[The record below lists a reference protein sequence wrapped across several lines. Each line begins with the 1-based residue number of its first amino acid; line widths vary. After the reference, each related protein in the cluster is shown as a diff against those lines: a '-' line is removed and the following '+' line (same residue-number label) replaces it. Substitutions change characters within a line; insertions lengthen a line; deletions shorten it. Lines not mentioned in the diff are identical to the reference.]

1 MDHREERAELR
12 GAVYCGD
19 AGSLVGILKREAW
32 PENALQLIGDGLLR
46 VLTRSARSTVL
57 DGPGRLPLYAVKGVR
72 SWHVDRSFSGGTDS
86 RIVHA
91 RDQRPLRPG
100 CSLSFAGRPPGQQQR
115 HDRQRSECAY
125 QPPLST
131 PLP

>member
-32 PENALQLIGDGLLR
+32 PENALQLIGDGLPR

-57 DGPGRLPLYAVKGVR
+57 DGPGRLPLVAVKGVR
-72 SWHVDRSFSGGTDS
+72 SWSVDQSANGAV
-86 RIVHA
+86 RI
-91 RDQRPLRPG
+91 
-100 CSLSFAGRPPGQQQR
+100 SS
-115 HDRQRSECAY
+115 
-125 QPPLST
+125 
-131 PLP
+131 